1 MLKLYQFPIS
11 HYCEKARW
19 ALELKDLPYRKVN
32 LLPGPHA
39 KKAKKI
45 AGNSKLPILLHDK
58 YSTQGSSEIIT
69 YLDKNFSRRSLT
81 PEDPE
86 EAKLAAAWESYA
98 DREIGPQVRLLSYH
112 TLLDHR
118 NLVIPMMTQ
127 DCPWYSSL
135 MMKTA
140 FPKVSVAMRDLMKIN
155 DASAEKARQE
165 ISTALDNIADTL
177 GDKEFLVGETFTRA
191 DLSVASL
198 LAPLIMPQ
206 GYGVDWPE
214 TVPEPL
220 ASQIS
225 GFKDRLG
232 WVGHIY
238 DNFR

>member
-19 ALELKDLPYRKVN
+19 ALELKELPYRKVN

-45 AGNSKLPILLHDK
+45 AGNSKLPILQHDK
-58 YSTQGSSEIIT
+58 RIIQGSSEIIT

-86 EAKLAAAWESYA
+86 EQKLAEAWESYA

-118 NLVIPMMTQ
+118 DIVIPMMTQ
-127 DCPWYSSL
+127 DCPWYSAM
-135 MMKTA
+135 MMKA
-140 FPKVSVAMRDLMKIN
+140 AYPKLSIAMRNLMKIN
-155 DASAEKARQE
+155 DESVEEARQQL
-165 ISTALDNIADTL
+165 SVALDNIAETL

-191 DLSVASL
+191 DLSVAAL
-198 LAPLIMPQ
+198 LAPLIMPN

-214 TVPEPL
+214 KVPQPL
-220 ASQIS
+220 AGQIADLQ
-225 GFKDRLG
+225 DRLS